1 MPFYQRGLT
10 GKVAC
15 PVFSKEAECLQ
26 DFQLKSNRRGTCRP
40 GEHSRVAPGLS
51 ATCSQ
56 ADWRLGW
63 KHGTTGGC
71 RRSHGAPWQRHARGR
86 SNPMRSVSVSALTA
100 LHFAPLHDWMKGCAW
115 SGQRCLPVP
124 TLPMRRSRSAR
135 SGARHCTTG
144 SNVEVWPHTHTCLAL
159 DSHRPPM
166 SFFIL

>member
-1 MPFYQRGLT
+1 MPSRFSIEVKSQRNLPREQG
-10 GKVAC
+10 
-15 PVFSKEAECLQ
+15 
-26 DFQLKSNRRGTCRP
+26 
-40 GEHSRVAPGLS
+40 RVAPGLS

-71 RRSHGAPWQRHARGR
+71 RRSHGTPRTATACAWT

-115 SGQRCLPVP
+115 SGQRRPY
-124 TLPMRRSRSAR
+124 RSNLTHASVSVSALR
-135 SGARHCTTG
+135 GTGHGTARLDLTWRCG
-144 SNVEVWPHTHTCLAL
+144 HTHTCLAL

-166 SFFIL
+166 SFYSLIHFKHTFF